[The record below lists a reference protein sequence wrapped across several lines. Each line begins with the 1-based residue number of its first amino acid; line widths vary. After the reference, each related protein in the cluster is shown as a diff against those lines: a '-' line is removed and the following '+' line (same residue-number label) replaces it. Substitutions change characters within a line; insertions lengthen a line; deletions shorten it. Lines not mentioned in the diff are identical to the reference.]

1 MRILW
6 IGMTLVMLLSLPALA
21 ADITGTWK
29 FSVDLEDGGHGDPT
43 FVFEQKDDKLTG
55 TYNGPLG
62 EHKVTGVVT
71 GDTAQFAF
79 SFEQEGETMKVTY
92 TAKIESATKMSGTI
106 RLEAGDEGGSGKW
119 TAVKQ

>member
-1 MRILW
+1 
-6 IGMTLVMLLSLPALA
+6 MTLVMLLSLPALA

-43 FVFEQKDDKLTG
+43 FVFEQKDDKLIG

-62 EHKVTGVVT
+62 ERKVNGVVT

-79 SFEQEGETMKVTY
+79 SFEQEGGTIKVTY
-92 TAKIESATKMSGTI
+92 TAKIESATKMSGAI
-106 RLEAGDEGGSGKW
+106 RFEGGDEGGSGKW